1 MEEDTMEIDPKQ
13 LSDET
18 LKELEDDLD
27 IDTEFAKDKAKE
39 IHLNNISLDEP
50 NNISSL
56 TQISNYINSKFEK
69 IADIL
74 SLESISGEIKDVI
87 PKEDQIIIK
96 VKNPNKEYAKIYMN
110 KDSKVLSNL
119 VRHKNVN
126 KISELIGES
135 IMCKNIGNK
144 KYVIPK
150 YISLLSELRFKI
162 YYILSNIS
170 RNIEKIADISKNKID
185 PFEFLVSIIIFINII
200 PVFLSSGSMIYNLIF
215 ISAGLILL
223 FGLTPFISLIVKII
237 RDKSE
242 GSVYTMEGS
251 DLE

>member
-1 MEEDTMEIDPKQ
+1 MKETMHIDPKE

-18 LKELEDDLD
+18 LKELNDDLD
-27 IDTEFAKDKAKE
+27 IDTELAKDKAKE
-39 IHLNNISLDEP
+39 IHLNNINLDEP

-56 TQISNYINSKFEK
+56 TQISNYINSKFERTS
-69 IADIL
+69 DIL
-74 SLESISGEIKDVI
+74 SLESINGEIKDVI
-87 PKEDQIIIK
+87 PKEDKIIIK
-96 VKNPNKEYAKIYMN
+96 VKNPNKEYSKIYMN
-110 KDSKVLSNL
+110 KDSKILSNL

-135 IMCKNIGNK
+135 IMCKNIRNK

-150 YISLLSELRFKI
+150 YISSLSELRFKI

-170 RNIEKIADISKNKID
+170 RNIEKIADISRNKID
-185 PFEFLVSIIIFINII
+185 SFIFVASIIIFINTL
-200 PVFLSSGSMIYNLIF
+200 PVFLSSEVMIFNLIF
-215 ISAGLILL
+215 IASGLILL
-223 FGLTPFISLIVKII
+223 LGLTPVISSTINII

-251 DLE
+251 DLK